1 MTTLE
6 FDADASRRVEAAYV
20 TADVIEQR
28 RIVMGMLEPAPGERV
43 LDIGV
48 GPGLLAAEIA
58 AAVGPEGAVSGID
71 LSETMLAM
79 AATRAE
85 RDGSA
90 RIELRIA
97 GAEELPYPDATFDA
111 VVSTQVFEYVP
122 DVPRAIG
129 EIWRV
134 LRPGGRVLLL
144 DSDWDSIVW
153 RSSDNA
159 RMQHVLTL
167 WAEHLVDPFLPRTL
181 RDTLA
186 HSGFDAARPV
196 IVPIF
201 NVGFDENTFSAILI
215 GLVSQFVNGRGDLT
229 PADLD
234 AWADDLRSLGD
245 GYFFSLN
252 RYVFLA
258 TKPAKHA
265 LIDDGAAG
273 DVERGGGHAA
283 GQVGGGEDGHVPDV
297 FEGRRPAEHA
307 PLGGRLDDLVG
318 AVEVRWQR
326 LEDAVGLQRDHP
338 DAVRPELGGQV
349 SAQRLLCGEGDL

>member
-28 RIVMGMLEPAPGERV
+28 RIVMGMLEPALGEHV

-122 DVPRAIG
+122 DVPRAIS

-134 LRPGGRVLLL
+134 LKPGGRVLLL

-258 TKPAKHA
+258 NKPA
-265 LIDDGAAG
+265 
-273 DVERGGGHAA
+273 
-283 GQVGGGEDGHVPDV
+283 
-297 FEGRRPAEHA
+297 
-307 PLGGRLDDLVG
+307 
-318 AVEVRWQR
+318 
-326 LEDAVGLQRDHP
+326 
-338 DAVRPELGGQV
+338 
-349 SAQRLLCGEGDL
+349 